1 MKTPRLTLLPLVAL
15 IVLITSGLTKASV
28 TLTIGTSGWGDSTA
42 TSVNGMAWGILVNT
56 SGSFNGSTISTL
68 QSALQGFT
76 IPTLSASVST
86 PVQIGSTGLYFA
98 RAQSNTSNSGPPTFT
113 NGFMFTDNFNLTGVS
128 SGNPFGVLWFP
139 EGTTTSGSHFG
150 FQVPTGT
157 NTLPSDG
164 ATITSGIGTTPGL
177 GTNTIGAVPEPSRA
191 ILAAFGLGLI
201 ALRRRRR

>member
-15 IVLITSGLTKASV
+15 IVLLTSGLTKASV
-28 TLTIGTSGWGDSTA
+28 TLTIGTSGWGNSTTTA
-42 TSVNGMAWGILVNT
+42 VNGMTWGILVNT
-56 SGSFNGSTISTL
+56 TGSFNGSTVSTL
-68 QSALQGFT
+68 ESALQGFT
-76 IPTLSASVST
+76 IPSATAPST

-113 NGFMFTDNFNLTGVS
+113 NGYMGTSQFNLTGVS
-128 SGNPFGVLWFP
+128 SGNSFGLLWFP
-139 EGTTTSGSHFG
+139 QGTTTTGSNFG
-150 FQVPTGT
+150 FQVPTGI

-164 ATITSGIGTTPGL
+164 STITSGINTVPGL
-177 GTNTIGAVPEPSRA
+177 GSNSIGVVPEPSRA

>member
-1 MKTPRLTLLPLVAL
+1 MT
-15 IVLITSGLTKASV
+15 
-28 TLTIGTSGWGDSTA
+28 
-42 TSVNGMAWGILVNT
+42 WGILVNT
-56 SGSFNGSTISTL
+56 TGSFDANTIGTL
-68 QSALQGFT
+68 QSALQGFS
-76 IPTLSASVST
+76 IPSTANPST

-98 RAQSNTSNSGPPTFT
+98 KAQSATANGAPPTFPA
-113 NGFMFTDNFNLTGVS
+113 GFMNTANFTLTGGVS

-150 FQVPTGT
+150 FQVPTGI

-164 ATITSGIGTTPGL
+164 ASITSGIVTTPGL
-177 GTNTIGAVPEPSRA
+177 GSNSIGVVPEPSRA